1 MDEKKLIGQSFDRS
15 FNIQDIRSVEG
26 DDRILEFSFSSETPI
41 DRYNYIE
48 ILDHNPESVRL
59 QRLQTDAQVLFNHD
73 PDRII
78 GVVLDPY
85 IDTKVRKCKGKVKF
99 SRSPEGEINYQ
110 DVLDGIRKNVSISY
124 MIYDLRQ
131 ESEVNGK
138 PVYRITDWE
147 PYEVSIVS
155 IPADITVGY
164 QRTINMEE
172 KIMEDK
178 INNTNQIND
187 NKVDERDEAKR
198 VEEIKALGE
207 RHKVPYEW
215 AIRDRVPVEV
225 FRGFVLEMKQDSKP
239 LYTDDISLSK
249 NEIKQYSIS
258 RAINAVINGEETFET
273 ELSRELGKRLGKIPE
288 KGKLYIPHS
297 VFQRDLTVGG
307 AGAGAEL
314 KDIEF
319 LGGEFIDLLRNKMV
333 TLQLGV
339 RVLSG
344 LKGDVYIPK
353 LASGATWGWKTE
365 TGSFS
370 ESTPSTAQVQM
381 TPKEGG
387 TYVDYSKKLLL
398 QSNPSV
404 DQVVMDDLTKAAALG
419 LDKAI
424 LKGSGA
430 SGQPKGI
437 LNTTGVNSVTSA
449 SLTYAKAIEF
459 VQKVK
464 QANAIT
470 DNCAFVLAPAGW
482 AVLKGRA
489 KVSNYPDFLIDGNE
503 TMVGYPVYDT
513 AQLGN
518 SEIIFG
524 DFSQVLLGLWGGVE
538 LTIDPYSQATSNLI
552 RVIVSQMADV
562 AVRIP
567 GAFSVGTDLS

>member
-1 MDEKKLIGQSFDRS
+1 MDVKKLIGQSFDRS
-15 FNIQDIRSVEG
+15 FKIQDIRSVEG

-41 DRYNYIE
+41 DRYDYIE

-59 QRLQTDAQVLFNHD
+59 QRLQTGAQVLFNHD
-73 PDRII
+73 PDII
-78 GVVLDPY
+78 VGVVLNPY
-85 IDTKVRKCKGKVKF
+85 IDIEARKCKGKVKF

-110 DVLDGIRKNVSISY
+110 DVLDGIRRNVSISY

-131 ESEVNGK
+131 EGEVSGK

-178 INNTNQIND
+178 LMNTNQIND
-187 NKVDERDEAKR
+187 NRVDERDEAKR

-207 RHKVPYEW
+207 KHRVPYEW
-215 AIRDRVPVEV
+215 AIRDRVPIEV
-225 FRGFVLEMKQDSKP
+225 FRGFVLDMKQDSKP

-273 ELSRELGKRLGKIPE
+273 ELSREFAKRLGKVAE
-288 KGKLYIPHS
+288 RGKLYVPHS

-307 AGAGAEL
+307 TGAGAEL
-314 KDIEF
+314 KNIEF

-353 LASGATWGWKTE
+353 LASGAVWGWKTE

-370 ESTPSTAQVQM
+370 ESNPATAQIQM
-381 TPKEGG
+381 APKEGG

-404 DQVVMDDLTKAAALG
+404 DQVVMDDLTKTAALG

-430 SGQPKGI
+430 SGQPRGI

-449 SLTYAKAIEF
+449 SMTYAKAIEF

-464 QANAIT
+464 EANALT

-482 AVLKGRA
+482 AALKGRA
-489 KVSNYPDFLIDGNE
+489 KVSNYPDFLIDENE

-567 GAFSVGTDLS
+567 AAFSVGTDLS